1 MANFNNITGDRS
13 KEIMMEYVC
22 CNQCNSNETKDLFSI
37 NSSTFGEFQEFRV
50 VQCRKCGLA
59 YLNPRPPEQ
68 KILDMYRNEYYDL
81 TNRPDI
87 DDDGKVHFSQSHL
100 AWQKSM
106 LDRIEQRIDIPDEVF
121 QSAEAKR
128 CGFTKRSFLE
138 AGWVKIKTIK
148 ALLEVKQ

>member
-106 LDRIEQRIDIPDEVF
+106 LDRIEQYTSKSRICEIG
-121 QSAEAKR
+121 
-128 CGFTKRSFLE
+128 CGYGAFLDL
-138 AGWVKIKTIK
+138 ARTR
-148 ALLEVKQ
+148 

>member
-1 MANFNNITGDRS
+1 MIQFKVLSDE
-13 KEIMMEYVC
+13 EILKVAEPYVDYDYRVLDLDKAIALEA
-22 CNQCNSNETKDLFSI
+22 QKDTLR
-37 NSSTFGEFQEFRV
+37 QV
-50 VQCRKCGLA
+50 V
-59 YLNPRPPEQ
+59 E
-68 KILDMYRNEYYDL
+68 
-81 TNRPDI
+81 
-87 DDDGKVHFSQSHL
+87 
-100 AWQKSM
+100 M